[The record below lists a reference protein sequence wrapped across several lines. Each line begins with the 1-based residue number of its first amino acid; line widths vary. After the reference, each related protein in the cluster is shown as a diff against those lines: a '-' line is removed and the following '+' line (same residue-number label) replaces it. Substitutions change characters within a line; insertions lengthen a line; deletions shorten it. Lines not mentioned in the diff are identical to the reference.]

1 MDDVVGI
8 LRFECTVDPQEQ
20 ATPQY
25 NSELVVL
32 LLSILD
38 SCTASGNCIR
48 LITLRLAIM
57 LLMELLRGAM
67 AGGNSTATTDPQS
80 RGPNVEAE
88 GSTAMLQDHHIALVE
103 SIYESA
109 ILRLRMFYRVC
120 THVN

>member
-1 MDDVVGI
+1 MH
-8 LRFECTVDPQEQ
+8 CYPQEQ

-57 LLMELLRGAM
+57 LLMELLRGTRD
-67 AGGNSTATTDPQS
+67 GGNSTTTDPRS
-80 RGPNVEAE
+80 RGPNVEAK

-120 THVN
+120 MLYVC